1 MKYIRMKKAA
11 SLNSR
16 RYETSKVWF
25 VRIAD
30 VRNIIGRETSGYMNV
45 KNAVFAPPCGA
56 ERLCMAQNCH
66 SDIGLSQCTCLHRP
80 KRVFQPRRSSD
91 SSRINGMNRFGVCFI
106 NCGKQWEKGTNNT
119 SSVDQ
124 LN

>member
-1 MKYIRMKKAA
+1 MKIAA

-30 VRNIIGRETSGYMNV
+30 VRNIIRRETSGYMNV
-45 KNAVFAPPCGA
+45 KNAVFAPLFGA

-66 SDIGLSQCTCLHRP
+66 SDLVYRNAPAYIDQEEFFSQGDPAAALA
-80 KRVFQPRRSSD
+80 
-91 SSRINGMNRFGVCFI
+91 
-106 NCGKQWEKGTNNT
+106 
-119 SSVDQ
+119 
-124 LN
+124 